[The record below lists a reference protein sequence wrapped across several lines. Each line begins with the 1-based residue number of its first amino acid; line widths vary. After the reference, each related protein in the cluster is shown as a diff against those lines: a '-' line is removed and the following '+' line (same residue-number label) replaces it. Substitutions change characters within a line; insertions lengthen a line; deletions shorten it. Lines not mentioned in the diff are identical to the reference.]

1 MAFEWVPKDV
11 RVLTAGAIAGAL
23 SRTSVSPLERL
34 KIEFQVQDVLYKD
47 KSSAHRTEQ
56 SIIRGLKQIYAR
68 EGIVG
73 MFKGNGANVLR
84 ILPYSSTQFLVFEK
98 LQAAILARRAA
109 DGKKTLNPLER
120 LVAGGIGGMCS
131 VAVSYPLDFVRGRLT
146 TQGAGTKR
154 QYKSITDACVTIARE
169 EGVATLYKG
178 VSVSI
183 VGIFP
188 YIGTNFAV
196 YGTLKEHVAQFLQL
210 QPSALP
216 WWATLLIGGTAGASA
231 QTVAYPFDLLRRRIQ
246 VEGFGGDSGSAANL
260 SAAEKAAADA
270 AASEASLANKSMV
283 RAFAHI
289 VRTEGVPALYKG
301 LLPNYLKVFPTMA
314 VNFWVYE
321 QCKSFLGLS
330 TNK

>member
-1 MAFEWVPKDV
+1 
-11 RVLTAGAIAGAL
+11 
-23 SRTSVSPLERL
+23 
-34 KIEFQVQDVLYKD
+34 
-47 KSSAHRTEQ
+47 
-56 SIIRGLKQIYAR
+56 
-68 EGIVG
+68 
-73 MFKGNGANVLR
+73 
-84 ILPYSSTQFLVFEK
+84 
-98 LQAAILARRAA
+98 
-109 DGKKTLNPLER
+109 
-120 LVAGGIGGMCS
+120 
-131 VAVSYPLDFVRGRLT
+131 
-146 TQGAGTKR
+146 
-154 QYKSITDACVTIARE
+154 